1 MMRATE
7 HVDICHD
14 RQTGLVVIVNDAR
27 GSVPVW
33 WGSDFEQAAGWAERF
48 RLALDIEA
56 PVRDL
61 VTVAGH
67 G

>member
-1 MMRATE
+1 MLDNE
-7 HVDICHD
+7 HEDICRD
-14 RQTGLVVIVNDAR
+14 GPSGFVVTVNDAR
-27 GSVPVW
+27 GAVPVW
-33 WGSDFEQAAGWAERF
+33 WDADFEQAAGWAERF
-48 RLALDIEA
+48 RSALPIEA